1 MKKWFL
7 NNYKQY
13 ICVIISIILLAIVN
27 VFFNNSNFGSD
38 SIFCLNQGVSK
49 FLKIE
54 IGYATLIMNGL
65 FVVIMLIINRKE
77 IGVGTILTILFLG
90 PLINI
95 IIKLNI
101 IPDLASVELPTVP
114 YVLLQIAYILIA
126 LVLGGISISLFIH
139 TNRGLSAF
147 EGVLTKIASVT
158 KIPFWA
164 VKIISDII
172 FFIVGFLLGGTIHI
186 GSIISAILYGPS
198 ISLFSKVW
206 KKLNLF
212 QERKNEKNF

>member
-13 ICVIISIILLAIVN
+13 ICVIISIILLAFVN

-65 FVVIMLIINRKE
+65 FVVIMLIINRKA
-77 IGVGTILTILFLG
+77 IGVGTILTIIFLG

-101 IPDLASVELPTVP
+101 IPDLASVKLPKVP
-114 YVLLQIAYILIA
+114 YVLLQITYILIA
-126 LVLGGISISLFIH
+126 LLLGGISISLFIY

-147 EGVLTKIASVT
+147 EGVLTKIVIVT

-212 QERKNEKNF
+212 RGK